1 MTQLSMHSPV
11 GDLTLSQD
19 DGAIVAIDWGW
30 APMQSATGLLTEA
43 KDQLDAYFDGALTVF
58 DLPLRPAGTA
68 FQRAVYDVMT
78 SIAYGKTMTYAE
90 VAQKVGSVARAVG
103 GVCGSNPIP
112 IVIPCHRVVAAPGRT
127 SGRTPGHRGAGTLG
141 GYSGHGGVDTKRALL
156 RLEGAD
162 GPGRQLDLNLS
173 MS

>member
-19 DGAIVAIDWGW
+19 GGAIVAIDWGW
-30 APMQSATGLLTEA
+30 APMQSATPLLTEA
-43 KDQLDAYFDGALTVF
+43 KDQLNAYFDGALTAF

-78 SIAYGKTMTYAE
+78 SIPYGKTMTYAK

-103 GVCGSNPIP
+103 GACGSNPIP

-127 SGRTPGHRGAGTLG
+127 PSRTSSRRGAGALG
-141 GYSGHGGVDTKRALL
+141 GYSGAGGVDTKRALL

>member
-43 KDQLDAYFDGALTVF
+43 KDQLDAYFDGALTTF

-68 FQRAVYDVMT
+68 FQRAVYDAMT

-112 IVIPCHRVVAAPGRT
+112 IVIPCHRVVAAPGR
-127 SGRTPGHRGAGTLG
+127 RGAGTLG
-141 GYSGHGGVDTKRALL
+141 GYSGAGGVDTKQALL

-162 GPGRQLDLNLS
+162 GLGQQLDLNLS

>member
-11 GDLTLSQD
+11 GDLTISEH
-19 DGAIVAIDWGW
+19 DGAIVAVDWGW
-30 APMQSATGLLTEA
+30 APMQSATPLLTEA
-43 KDQLDAYFDGALTVF
+43 QTQLNAYFDGALTAF
-58 DLPLRPAGTA
+58 DLPLTPAGTA

-78 SIAYGKTMTYAE
+78 SIVYGKTMTYAE

-103 GVCGSNPIP
+103 SVCGSNPIP
-112 IVIPCHRVVAAPGRT
+112 IVIPCHRVVAA
-127 SGRTPGHRGAGTLG
+127 HGALG
-141 GYSGHGGVDTKRALL
+141 GYSGDGGVDTKRALL

-162 GPGRQLDLNLS
+162 GPGQQLDLDLS

>member
-1 MTQLSMHSPV
+1 MTQLSLHSPV
-11 GDLTLSQD
+11 GDLTISED

-30 APMQSATGLLTEA
+30 APVQSATPLLTEA
-43 KDQLDAYFDGALTVF
+43 KTQLDAYFDGALTAF
-58 DLPLRPAGTA
+58 DLPLTPAGTG

-103 GVCGSNPIP
+103 SVCGSNPIP
-112 IVIPCHRVVAAPGRT
+112 IVIPCHRVVAA
-127 SGRTPGHRGAGTLG
+127 HGALG
-141 GYSGHGGVDTKRALL
+141 GYSGDGGLDTKRALL

-162 GPGRQLDLNLS
+162 GHGRQLDLDLS